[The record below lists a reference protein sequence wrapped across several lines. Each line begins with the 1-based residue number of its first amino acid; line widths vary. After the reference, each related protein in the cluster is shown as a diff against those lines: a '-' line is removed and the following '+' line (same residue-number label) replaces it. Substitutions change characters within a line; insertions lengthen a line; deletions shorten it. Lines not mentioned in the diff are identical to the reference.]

1 MTRILANEDKNANRE
16 IILLAAARRFAQEG
30 FNGTSFSAV
39 ATEAGLSKALVQYH
53 FESKE
58 NLWRATVAWIWEAR
72 TRALPQYLDDSFF
85 QQLNDEEQAQMIRLL
100 CKGIIRFTFD
110 NPEWVRIMYQEAASP
125 GPRLDWM
132 IEHFL
137 SRDFVQGRAMIE
149 LAQQRGLLPKVDPL
163 NLLHILGGSLIHMT
177 SVASITERIL
187 GVDPRSD
194 AYIDHYVGTFLGM
207 MIALPQP
214 AQG

>member
-1 MTRILANEDKNANRE
+1 MNPAPGKEEKNASRE
-16 IILLAAARRFAQEG
+16 QILQASARLFARDG

-39 ATEAGLSKALVQYH
+39 ASEANLSKTLVQYH
-53 FESKE
+53 FENKE

-72 TRALPQYLDDSFF
+72 TRALPQYLDESFF
-85 QQLNDEEQAQMIRLL
+85 QQLNVEEQSQMMRQL
-100 CKGIIRFTFD
+100 CRGVIRFTFD

-137 SRDFVQGRAMIE
+137 RPDFEQGRAMIE
-149 LAQQRGLLPKVDPL
+149 LSQQRGLLPKVDPL
-163 NLLHILGGSLIHMT
+163 NLLHIIGGSLIHIT
-177 SVASITERIL
+177 SVATITERIL

-194 AYIDHYVGTFLGM
+194 AYIERYVDTFLEM
-207 MIALPQP
+207 MGALPHLSQE
-214 AQG
+214 